1 MRLSDLNYRL
11 YRATDGETC
20 FWRWEVLPKGK
31 GRGNSST
38 PLKSGF
44 LYGTMAD
51 AKQRASAAMS
61 ELARIKE
68 RPIEVTHQFCAESL
82 GSASVSK
89 DGMEILLEFE
99 SEGER
104 LWVTF
109 PSSAIERLKTLVQDA
124 HTIAVDASNG
134 IAQRW
139 HTNQK

>member
-1 MRLSDLNYRL
+1 M
-11 YRATDGETC
+11 E
-20 FWRWEVLPKGK
+20 K
-31 GRGNSST
+31 
-38 PLKSGF
+38 
-44 LYGTMAD
+44 
-51 AKQRASAAMS
+51 
-61 ELARIKE
+61 I
-68 RPIEVTHQFCAESL
+68 THQFCAESL

-124 HTIAVDASNG
+124 HTMAVDASNG

-139 HTNQK
+139 HTDPK